1 MYTNWYKMQNAEPI
15 NALNLQHIRNDRI
28 QIHNG
33 LNADLKKKTVALL
46 RSVSNVMLMRYFWP
60 FKAQW

>member
-1 MYTNWYKMQNAEPI
+1 MQNAEPI

-33 LNADLKKKTVALL
+33 LNVDFKKQSHCYAVL
-46 RSVSNVMLMRYFWP
+46 VMWC
-60 FKAQW
+60 